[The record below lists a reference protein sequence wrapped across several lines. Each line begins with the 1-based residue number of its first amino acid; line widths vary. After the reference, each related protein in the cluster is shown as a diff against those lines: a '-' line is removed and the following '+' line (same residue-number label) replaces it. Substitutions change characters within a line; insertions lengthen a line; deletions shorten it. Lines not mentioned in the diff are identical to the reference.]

1 MTDNIDRYNK
11 ISKLATLLSL
21 FCAVGAAC
29 LLYAGISSLFKV
41 SVTEDIYSSASEIL
55 GGLLL
60 LMYCLS
66 VFTKEHISDSV
77 FSSFLI
83 CCSVFGALECVFV
96 VIVYGKDRIALSIL
110 YGLLAVFCLLSRIIL
125 NRLWKSVASG
135 LCPVI
140 CSSIF
145 AVSICT
151 VYFLDYT
158 SKLGFS
164 GGIVEVLILLFGILL
179 SICASASV
187 VMSYFMKS
195 KSFREI
201 M

>member
-1 MTDNIDRYNK
+1 MTDNIDKHNK

-29 LLYAGISSLFKV
+29 LLYAGISSILKA
-41 SVTEDIYSSASEIL
+41 SIIEDIYSSVSEIF
-55 GGLLL
+55 GALLL

-66 VFTKEHISDSV
+66 TFTKEHISDSV

-83 CCSVFGALECVFV
+83 CCCVFGSLQCAFV
-96 VIVYGKDRIALSIL
+96 IIVYGSDRLALSIL
-110 YGLLAVFCLLSRIIL
+110 YALFAVFCVLSRIYM
-125 NRLWKSVASG
+125 NKMWKSVMFG
-135 LCPVI
+135 LFWI
-140 CSSIF
+140 ISSSIF

-151 VYFLDYT
+151 VYFMDYT

-164 GGIVEVLILLFGILL
+164 GGAAGILIILFGILL
-179 SICASASV
+179 SMLASASV
-187 VMSYFMKS
+187 VLSYFAKS
-195 KSFREI
+195 RYCREN